1 MVIKV
6 VEGLGRN
13 VRANGGYFWLR
24 GGIRWGSVFRI
35 HILLVN
41 FSPR

>member
-1 MVIKV
+1 MVIKA

-13 VRANGGYFWLR
+13 IRAIRAYFWLR
-24 GGIRWGSVFRI
+24 GGMRWGSIFRI